1 MEKGLV
7 LREAHPD
14 NRRQALLRLSAEGEA
29 LHAQLMHPENPQ
41 AIADAGRRLK
51 EVEDRLSELELR
63 WLTLSEALQEL
74 ET

>member
-1 MEKGLV
+1 MLEKKRPIKKELTDIE
-7 LREAHPD
+7 RELA
-14 NRRQALLRLSAEGEA
+14 QLETEKTA

-51 EVEDRLSELELR
+51 EVEDRLGELELR